1 MSIIKMYDPT
11 IDYNNHKEEYDS
23 EILNILAS
31 GKFIMGPQIFEVE
44 SKLASFCNSKHCI
57 TVSNGT
63 DALMIALMALGVG
76 PDDEVITVPFTWIST
91 AEVICILGAKP
102 VFVDVDPLT
111 YNMDVSK
118 IEEKIT
124 LKTKAII
131 PVSLYGQM
139 ADLEEINKI
148 GALYNIPIIED
159 GAQSFGAKQYNYMSC
174 GSPLSMCKISCT
186 SFFPSKPLGC
196 FGDGGA
202 CFTND
207 DELALI
213 LKAIRT
219 HGGTERF
226 KHTYVGTNARMNT
239 IQAGVLNV
247 KLRYFEESIINRRRN
262 AEIYNRMFKDSGMI
276 ETPYIQEGNKHVYGQ
291 YTIKLDSKERRD
303 KLKMYLQENGIES
316 GIFYPISI
324 HTQKAF
330 DKYGYKDGDF
340 PVSEEVC
347 TRVLSLPCY
356 PELGDD
362 DVEKI
367 GNVVLKFLNNF

>member
-1 MSIIKMYDPT
+1 MNSLIKMYDPT
-11 IDYNNHKEEYDS
+11 IDYKNHKDEYDYEIS
-23 EILNILAS
+23 QILNS
-31 GKFIMGPQIFEVE
+31 GKFIMGPQVYQIE
-44 SKLASFCNSKHCI
+44 SKLSNFCNVKHCV

-76 PDDEVITVPFTWIST
+76 IDDEVITTPFTWIST

-102 VFVDVDPLT
+102 VFIDIDPMT
-111 YNMDVSK
+111 YNIDVSK

-124 LKTKAII
+124 SKTKAII

-148 GALYNIPIIED
+148 ATIYDIPIIED
-159 GAQSFGAKQYNYMSC
+159 GAQSFGAKQNNYMSC
-174 GSPLSMCKISCT
+174 GSTLRMCKIGCT

-207 DELALI
+207 DELAVK

-226 KHTYVGTNARMNT
+226 KHTYVGMNGRMNT

-247 KLRYFEESIINRRRN
+247 KIKYFEDNIKLRQRN
-262 AEIYNRMFKDSGMI
+262 ANIYNNIFKNHKTI
-276 ETPYIQEGNKHVYGQ
+276 TTPYIQEKNIHAYGQ
-291 YTIKLDSKERRD
+291 YTIKLDSKDRRD
-303 KLKMYLQENGIES
+303 GLKKYLLKNNIES

-330 DKYGYKDGDF
+330 EKYEYKDNDF
-340 PVSEEVC
+340 PISEEIC
-347 TRVLSLPCY
+347 NRVLSLPCY
-356 PELGDD
+356 PELDTEQI
-362 DVEKI
+362 EK
-367 GNVVLKFLNNF
+367 VARFVLNFFD